1 MSRAIDQAVE
11 RYRVI
16 LNNERADMQKRLV
29 ALAVSQRY
37 VSTKQILNETYR
49 LRHYL
54 RGAGLEHLVQEWAE
68 EVLEPQG
75 ADPWNNILTPW
86 KQRRD

>member
-1 MSRAIDQAVE
+1 MSQTIDQAVE
-11 RYRVI
+11 RYRTI
-16 LNNERADMQKRLV
+16 LINERADMQKRLV

-37 VSTKQILNETYR
+37 VSTRQILNETYR

-54 RGAGLEHLVQEWAE
+54 RGAGLEHLVREWTE

-75 ADPWNNILTPW
+75 ADPWDNGLTPW
-86 KQRRD
+86 KQRGD